1 MTPGGVTC
9 PNGHAVNAV
18 DRFCTECGVPLVT
31 PGSGAAP
38 TPNPALPP
46 WQTPSPTSASR
57 PAWASP
63 PPGYSQ
69 VPPSR
74 GANGMAIAS
83 MVLGI
88 VWVWWVGSILAF
100 TFGLIA
106 LRQIRE
112 RNESGRGM
120 AIAGIVL
127 GSIGVGI
134 LIVVIVLA
142 AVGATHPNT
151 RINVQ

>member
-1 MTPGGVTC
+1 
-9 PNGHAVNAV
+9 
-18 DRFCTECGVPLVT
+18 
-31 PGSGAAP
+31 
-38 TPNPALPP
+38 
-46 WQTPSPTSASR
+46 
-57 PAWASP
+57 
-63 PPGYSQ
+63 
-69 VPPSR
+69 
-74 GANGMAIAS
+74 MAIAS